1 MDIKKQKLSD
11 FLNSI
16 FEHEVFGVQIRSIG
30 SSLGLSAQDI
40 ADEFFRYNL
49 DVQSLE
55 GNEVYESIANRFVL
69 YIHNLINGSW
79 HTERQKVTKDLISMV
94 NPRHM
99 VDVGFGVPSKY
110 VYDLVIRAN
119 KLNVTLVDKY
129 DSAFTFARQLLNH
142 WDEKW
147 DANRETK
154 IFFSKMDMDHD
165 EYIGD
170 YDLYLFQ
177 DAIEHAQDPTGC
189 LKKHVDLSPVDAK
202 FIISL
207 PIGPIFPRH
216 YMAWATQEAGKRWL
230 EVCGLKIE
238 AQEKIF
244 VNPKVDL
251 FADQIDPNYHDLYAL
266 CTKIK

>member
-1 MDIKKQKLSD
+1 MDIQKQKLNY

-16 FEHEVFGVQIRSIG
+16 LEHEVFGAQIRSIS
-30 SSLGLSAQDI
+30 SSLGLQAQDI
-40 ADEFFRYNL
+40 ANEFFRYNL

-79 HTERQKVTKDLISMV
+79 HIERQKVTNELISMT
-94 NPRHM
+94 NPCHM
-99 VDVGFGVPSKY
+99 VDIGFGVPSKY
-110 VYDLVIRAN
+110 IYDLVIRKN
-119 KLNVTLVDKY
+119 KFNVTLIDKY
-129 DSAFTFARQLLNH
+129 DSAFVFAKHLLNH
-142 WDEKW
+142 WDASW
-147 DANRETK
+147 ETK
-154 IFFSKMDMDHD
+154 IFFSKRDMDCN

-177 DAIEHAQDPTGC
+177 DAIEHTQDPTSY
-189 LKKHVDLSPVDAK
+189 LKKHVNLSPKDAK

-216 YMAWATQEAGKRWL
+216 YMAWATQEVGEKWL
-230 EVCGLKIE
+230 ETCGLKIE
-238 AQEKIF
+238 AQRKVF

-251 FADQIDPNYHDLYAL
+251 FADQIDSDYHDLYAL
-266 CTKIK
+266 CTKVK